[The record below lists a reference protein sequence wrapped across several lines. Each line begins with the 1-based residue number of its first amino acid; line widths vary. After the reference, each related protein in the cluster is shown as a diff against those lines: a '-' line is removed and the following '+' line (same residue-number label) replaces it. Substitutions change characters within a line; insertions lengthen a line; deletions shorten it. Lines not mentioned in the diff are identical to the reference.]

1 MAEKID
7 LKEIEKN
14 AYKATLQDGLIDI
27 EIGILFVGMG
37 INAFFSDFVPRLMN
51 IFGFFIVGIIAV
63 MPLLLGKKYIV
74 SPRIGVIKFGPKRKA
89 LKKKFILFSV
99 INTLILI
106 IILILTIN
114 SVLQQIPLR
123 GATLLLVLGLLFATL
138 PLSILAYVMQF
149 PRLFVYGLLIG
160 FGLPLA
166 EILEFSL
173 TIFLIGVIILSIG
186 IIYFIKFLRK
196 YPIPEEVS

>member
-1 MAEKID
+1 
-7 LKEIEKN
+7 
-14 AYKATLQDGLIDI
+14 
-27 EIGILFVGMG
+27 MG

-123 GATLLLVLGLLFATL
+123 GATLLLV
-138 PLSILAYVMQF
+138 AYVMQF